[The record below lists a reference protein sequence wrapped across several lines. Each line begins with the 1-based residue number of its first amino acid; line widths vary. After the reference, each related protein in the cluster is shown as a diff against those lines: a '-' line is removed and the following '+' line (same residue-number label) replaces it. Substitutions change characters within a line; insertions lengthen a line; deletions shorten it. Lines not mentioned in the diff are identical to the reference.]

1 MGGAPGQQQRP
12 TFNKPVP
19 ELEITPE
26 LRQEGYENK
35 TTTDDHGMQIYG
47 IAKDQNGT
55 KYYMVKNSWGETGK
69 YKGLWYVSEAYVKY
83 KTMDFMVHK
92 NAIPKDIKK
101 KLGF

>member
-1 MGGAPGQQQRP
+1 MEVNP
-12 TFNKPVP
+12 TQ
-19 ELEITPE
+19 ES
-26 LRQEGYENK
+26 RQIDFDNK
-35 TTTDDHGMQIYG
+35 TMTDDHGMQIYG
-47 IAKDQNGT
+47 IAKDQNGK

-92 NAIPKDIKK
+92 NAIPKDIRK